1 MNWKII
7 FIGGAALY
15 ATQFLLGFLT
25 GPLIHEGVLD
35 DLYIANTSFWRPEL
49 VQDPP
54 DMAAL
59 MPRWITVGLIAAFI
73 AAGIYA
79 WIRGSFSGA
88 SWLKGLKFGFVLWL
102 LAICQM
108 AGWSG
113 IFNLPEAIWGW
124 WAVDSLLYCVIGGV
138 VLGWV
143 AHKLSPEN

>member
-15 ATQFLLGFLT
+15 AAQFLMSFLT

-35 DLYIANTSFWRPEL
+35 SLYMANASFWRPEL

-59 MPRWITVGLIAAFI
+59 MPRWITTGLICSFI
-73 AAGIYA
+73 AAAIYA
-79 WIRGSFSGA
+79 LIRSAFNGA
-88 SWLKGLKFGFVLWL
+88 GWLKGLKYGFVLWF

-113 IFNLPEAIWGW
+113 IFNLPDAIWGW
-124 WAVDSLLYCVIGGV
+124 WAVDSLVYCIVGGV

-143 AHKLSPEN
+143 SQTLSPES